1 MILEIFKDKLSD
13 YIVIDII
20 LKIWLGGLISLFV
33 VGMVTLIYVIITGQA
48 DLQNATFGIFDT
60 MGN

>member
-20 LKIWLGGLISLFV
+20 LKIWLGGLVSLFV